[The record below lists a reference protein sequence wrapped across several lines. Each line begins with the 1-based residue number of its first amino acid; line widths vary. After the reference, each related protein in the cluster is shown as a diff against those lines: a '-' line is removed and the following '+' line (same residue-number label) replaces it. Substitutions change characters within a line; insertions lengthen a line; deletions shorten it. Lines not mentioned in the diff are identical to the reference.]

1 MRIPATAIRGH
12 LMWTRSGTVWATWRM
27 QGLPRGLGNSELNE
41 ARRRMHRALM
51 QGVLG
56 EYMILGLNTD
66 ISSDDI
72 ANRMLEGVNVEHN
85 PAWAEEVLLTAERH
99 DREPL
104 SRRDYWI
111 AAPLKPTGIG
121 GRLHTYERRITQ
133 PLRDELGLP
142 PQIPTSQE
150 VQEALSAAAR
160 IESALPKVFKPQRA
174 TVREQVWIASQ
185 AMTRGL
191 YNVDPAPIPVGM
203 PAGSTTGASL
213 REEDGLRT
221 ATAKTFPLPWLDEG
235 GQSDTQSRA
244 SRLNVLNHRYLKVRS
259 DRHPDASYQVL
270 LALAGG
276 PNGGW
281 EEGLDWVGLID
292 ELGVSADWV
301 FRIRSISARDAK
313 RRNKRSEANL
323 SDQINQQEG
332 TAAITGSGGEL
343 DDIQLL
349 LSEYHRELNSSQR
362 EVEVQS
368 SLIVAV
374 GGETVDEAKGKASFL
389 QKSFRDNL
397 EFDFDI
403 PLGGQEAL
411 WWGMLPGTIHS
422 RAVNE
427 FAEMTTGTHFASLS
441 PMTSSDLGDN
451 RGILLGENI
460 TSGSRRPVLIDL
472 WGQIKGD
479 VSGSIGIVGE
489 PGGGKSVIMKIILGS
504 TYDRGD
510 RFVAIDR
517 TKAREYGTFAGS
529 LSSTDSAVADLTE
542 PQYSLDPL
550 RIFGPRVGAGAMLTL
565 CSAIL
570 GVPSRS
576 PEGVFLAQLLNQKE
590 AEAKRFTSA
599 GAVME
604 ELDRLRDTA
613 PEASRLLGLM
623 RLYAST
629 EFGEVLFDQSLP
641 PLDLRSR
648 GIVFLTHGVELPS
661 IAEVNNPKQ
670 FDQLGPKKIFGYGMY
685 ALLTDISKEICF
697 GNKNELAV
705 FAVDELSHVTAS
717 PQGTQTMTEF
727 LVDGRKHGA
736 PCLVATQDARQL
748 GDDIGRAM
756 IKNRILTRQT
766 DRSAARTNLEW
777 FHEGFGESEE
787 LVDMVTEELSP
798 MGPDGSVPAN
808 RRGETLFSDAQGRMG
823 KMRALVPAS
832 PIRRAATLSTPEDV
846 ASEVS

>member
-12 LMWTRSGTVWATWRM
+12 LMWTRSGTIWATWRM

-41 ARRRMHRALM
+41 ARRRMHRALI
-51 QGVLG
+51 QNVIG

-72 ANRMLEGVNVEHN
+72 ANRMLEGVDIEQN

-111 AAPLKPTGIG
+111 SAPLKPSGVNG
-121 GRLHTYERRITQ
+121 HLHVYERRIMQ
-133 PLRDELGLP
+133 PLRDDLGLP
-142 PQIPTSQE
+142 PQIPTKQE
-150 VQEALSAAAR
+150 VQEALISAAR
-160 IESALPKVFKPQRA
+160 IEAALPKVFKPQRA
-174 TVREQVWIASQ
+174 TTREQVWIASQ

-191 YNVDPAPIPVGM
+191 YGVEPAPM
-203 PAGSTTGASL
+203 PSGFTTGATTGAAVK
-213 REEDGLRT
+213 EEEGLRT
-221 ATAKTFPLPWLDEG
+221 TTGKIFPLPWLDEG
-235 GQSDTQSRA
+235 GQSDAHSKA

-259 DRHPDASYQVL
+259 DRHTDPSYQVL
-270 LALAGG
+270 LALAGS
-276 PNGGW
+276 PSGGW

-301 FRIRSISARDAK
+301 FRIRSISAKDAK

-323 SDQINQQEG
+323 SDQVSQQEG

-343 DDIQLL
+343 DEIGQLL
-349 LSEYHRELNSSQR
+349 TEYHRELNASQR

-374 GGETVDEAKGKASFL
+374 GGETAEDAKGKAVFL

-397 EFDFDI
+397 EFEFDI

-411 WWGMLPGTIHS
+411 WWGMLPGTVHS
-422 RAVNE
+422 RTVNE
-427 FAEMTTGTHFASLS
+427 FAEMTTGTHFASLA
-441 PMTSSDLGDN
+441 PMTSSDLGDR
-451 RGILLGENI
+451 RGILLGENL

-489 PGGGKSVIMKIILGS
+489 PGGGKSVIMKIILGA

-510 RFVAIDR
+510 RFVALDR
-517 TKAREYGTFAGS
+517 TKAKEYGTFAGS
-529 LSSTDSAVADLTE
+529 LSPTDSAIADLTS

-550 RIFGPRVGAGAMLTL
+550 RVFGPRVGASAMLTL

-590 AEAKRFTSA
+590 AEAKKFSSA

-604 ELDRLRDTA
+604 ELERLRDSV

-623 RLYAST
+623 RLYAAT
-629 EFGEVLFDQSLP
+629 EFGEVLFDPKLP

-685 ALLTDISKEICF
+685 ALLTDIAKEICF
-697 GNKNELAV
+697 GNKNELAL
-705 FAVDELSHVTAS
+705 FAADELSHITAS
-717 PQGTQTMTEF
+717 PQGAQTMTEF

-748 GDDIGRAM
+748 GDDIGRVM

-787 LVDMVTEELSP
+787 LVDLVAEDLSP
-798 MGPDGSVPAN
+798 MGPDGTVPIH

-823 KMRALVPAS
+823 KMRALAPAA
-832 PIRRAATLSTPEDV
+832 PARRAATLSTPEDASSGV
-846 ASEVS
+846 A